1 MEDKLHLMTT
11 ILKVTDFHEKRS
23 TVHKRMHYNV
33 SVGLCHALV
42 DLKRNSWEA
51 RMEASL
57 ELHGANKN
65 CNDKIMIYPLQGVVF
80 CRFCNSR
87 CREL

>member
-57 ELHGANKN
+57 KLHGANKN
-65 CNDKIMIYPLQGVVF
+65 CNDKNHDLSIARSCVLPILQF
-80 CRFCNSR
+80 AMS
-87 CREL
+87 